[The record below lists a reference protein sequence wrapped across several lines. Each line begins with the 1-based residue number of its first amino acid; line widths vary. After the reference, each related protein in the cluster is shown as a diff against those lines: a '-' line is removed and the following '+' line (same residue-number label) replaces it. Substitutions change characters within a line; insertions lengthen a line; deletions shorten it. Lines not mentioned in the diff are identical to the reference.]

1 MKNKIRHLLLIIFV
15 FTIPVFEFF
24 NTRILFVLF
33 TLTLLFI
40 RKASFFQ
47 SLVIRAW
54 DLILFFV
61 VLVVGL
67 TYTQDLP
74 VGLRQIETSLSIIGI
89 PVIMYSVSH
98 FFNFKPQN
106 LFFPFLLGV
115 LVASTI
121 CFTMGIISFFTT
133 QDFKSFFFICKNF
146 YNALNS
152 F

>member
-98 FFNFKPQN
+98 FLSQ
-106 LFFPFLLGV
+106 LLVMKYCPSSPVRDGP
-115 LVASTI
+115 AANRNNR
-121 CFTMGIISFFTT
+121 GG
-133 QDFKSFFFICKNF
+133 QRGRGPGRGRGQRGG
-146 YNALNS
+146 YYGRWGRW
-152 F
+152 